1 MPVSVENN
9 DQQPPSDFLI
19 ALKIPGNFY
28 IGLQSVLDALDLWIS
43 SVKYYFDAI
52 NPASNSA
59 SSQMFWSWLH
69 SEEGMC
75 LFFMG
80 AAFSAAFA
88 FMGNGI
94 PEKYKSNF
102 SMIADMYWPFVRDVI
117 KRLKWTF
124 KGTRSLLLVTQTLL
138 QQNYISYITPF
149 GIALGLLGASNQFW
163 NRGMV
168 ESRKIL
174 QEYNDRFR
182 QQIKGIDACFLE
194 VEKDWIYNGDDVRE
208 NVKYIYA
215 GSILKIKSTQEY
227 YRVDAFGGI
236 TAFDPDQLNP
246 NEQIFFRKL
255 ERKLEELRLPQ
266 NGGSSYPRITWNEFQ
281 ELIPPGT
288 DLQENSILQ
297 KVFVEKKE
305 FIESHIVQSQS
316 NINQILF
323 NQARFQGNSNKAF
336 VSATLNG
343 LLNAPYYFLGVLS
356 MVTLPA
362 YLFVPA
368 VAICGFF
375 MMLNILSEIYQESDY
390 QRRLKISQLK
400 ANLVMNKRLLMMEW
414 QVLNADYPDSLKNEL
429 ELLARSLKEE
439 REFQVLVKK
448 IQDTQGLSRF
458 EKYQLDDLK
467 SLSFANIP
475 EYIQN
480 KTLLNALIRIE
491 NLERGFIK
499 NHNELDSCL
508 CLNPLYV
515 SWQAIRNGLVVYG
528 AFNSLLMTIAT
539 MSFLFGLTITPT
551 FFYVSISVGS
561 LMLLATFLYTLF
573 FIQPKQD
580 IEEEMGVHIDAEPSI
595 AYVAKS
601 TQVIIDSPVIQASEN
616 LLIPEHAEVFR
627 QALSGAKKG
636 IKCTQTILPL
646 LVRMSED
653 LNPVLL
659 MTYLTVSAGYGF
671 LFALKGL
678 RGLIRLDSNV
688 YEKSFMYATITGKSP
703 FFEPAMSANKKSIR
717 DFISLGLV
725 RRTSEDSGTPSSRS
739 SSVAPSPLSI
749 GND

>member
-1 MPVSVENN
+1 MPVSVEND

-43 SVKYYFDAI
+43 SVKYYFDAL

-59 SSQMFWSWLH
+59 SSQMFSAWIH
-69 SEEGMC
+69 SEEGML
-75 LFFMG
+75 LFLMG

-88 FMGNGI
+88 FLGNGI
-94 PEKYKSNF
+94 PEKYRSIL
-102 SMIADMYWPFVRDVI
+102 STTADAYWPFVRDVI

-124 KGTRSLLLVTQTLL
+124 KGTRSLLLVTQALLL
-138 QQNYISYITPF
+138 QNYTSYITPL
-149 GIALGLLGASNQFW
+149 GIGLGLLGASNQLW

-168 ESRKIL
+168 EKRKIL

-194 VEKDWIYNGDDVRE
+194 VEKDWIFDGDDVRE
-208 NVKYIYA
+208 NVQSIYA
-215 GSILKIKSTQEY
+215 GSILKIKSTQKY
-227 YRVDAFGGI
+227 YRVDESGSVEAFHPEELGQNESNFF
-236 TAFDPDQLNP
+236 ADLESQL
-246 NEQIFFRKL
+246 EA
-255 ERKLEELRLPQ
+255 LRLPQ

-281 ELIPPGT
+281 
-288 DLQENSILQ
+288 DLLEKANGLPENSVL
-297 KVFVEKKE
+297 KTVFDDKKE
-305 FIESHIVQSQS
+305 FIQTQILPSHSDV
-316 NINQILF
+316 NQVLF
-323 NQARFQGNSNKAF
+323 NQAKFQDNSNKAF
-336 VSATLNG
+336 ISATLNG

-362 YLFVPA
+362 YFFVPA
-368 VAICGFF
+368 VTICGFF
-375 MMLNILSEIYQESDY
+375 MVLNVLSEIYQESDY

-414 QVLNADYPDSLKNEL
+414 QVLNANHAGSLKDKIER
-429 ELLARSLKEE
+429 LADTLKEE
-439 REFQVLVKK
+439 PPFQLLVKK
-448 IQDTQGLSRF
+448 LNDSQGLHRF
-458 EKYQLDDLK
+458 DEYQLDDLK
-467 SLSFANIP
+467 PFSSDNIP
-475 EYIQN
+475 EQIQDN
-480 KTLLNALIRIE
+480 VLLNALIRIE
-491 NLERGFIK
+491 NLERVFIK
-499 NHNELDSCL
+499 NHKELDSCL
-508 CLNPLYV
+508 RLNTLYV

-551 FFYVSISVGS
+551 FFYVSITAGS
-561 LMLLATFLYTLF
+561 FMLLATFLYTLF

-580 IEEEMGVHIDAEPSI
+580 IEEEMGVHIVVEQST

-601 TQVIIDSPVIQASEN
+601 TQMIIDSPVIQASEN

-646 LVRMSED
+646 FVPMSEN

-659 MTYLTVSAGYGF
+659 MTYLAVTAGYGF

-678 RGLIRLDSNV
+678 RGLMRLDRNV
-688 YEKSFMYATITGKSP
+688 YEKSFMYGVITGKSY
-703 FFEPAMSANKKSIR
+703 FFAPVVMTNKKSIR
-717 DFISLGLV
+717 DLKSLGLL
-725 RRTSEDSGTPSSRS
+725 RRASEESDTSTEFSSRAS
-739 SSVAPSPLSI
+739 SPLSI
-749 GND
+749 NSN